1 MAIALTMRLDGVTQQ
16 DPDAV
21 MTKLGLGSP
30 NVEESQRWPDGIIS
44 HTAGSAES
52 GWFVVDVWESQE
64 AFDTFFGERLGPALQ
79 KADVKP
85 PQVTAVDV
93 YNRYPRT

>member
-1 MAIALTMRLDGVTQQ
+1 MAIGLAMRLDGVSQQ
-16 DPDAV
+16 DYDAV
-21 MTKLGLGSP
+21 MVELGLGTP
-30 NVEESQRWPDGIIS
+30 NVQGNEQWPDGIIS
-44 HTAGSAES
+44 HTAGATGG

-64 AFDTFFGERLGPALQ
+64 AFDTFFGERLGPALE

-93 YNRYPRT
+93 YNPSPRT